1 MPRRLSQRNHV
12 ADRVAAAV
20 DGWHGLW
27 VANPTFLLVRHGSE
41 CTDLQ
46 GLRERHDT
54 AQPPEGV
61 TDGPRRWITRYLNCR
76 FLRLPEH
83 FEAVAGDQHG
93 DDPDDGHSASTSATT
108 SSSARVPPEPYA
120 SATRWPSGG
129 CSNDDHLARRREAAI
144 WPPSA
149 TRPPST

>member
-1 MPRRLSQRNHV
+1 VINDWHELS
-12 ADRVAAAV
+12 
-20 DGWHGLW
+20 
-27 VANPTFLLVRHGSE
+27 VANPTFLLERLGSE

-61 TDGPRRWITRYLNCR
+61 TDGPRHWITRYLNSR
-76 FLRLPEH
+76 FLRLLEH
-83 FEAVAGDQHG
+83 LEALARDQHG
-93 DDPDDGHSASTSATT
+93 DDPDDSRSASTSVTT
-108 SSSARVPPEPYA
+108 SSSARVPPEPHA

-149 TRPPST
+149 TPPPSR